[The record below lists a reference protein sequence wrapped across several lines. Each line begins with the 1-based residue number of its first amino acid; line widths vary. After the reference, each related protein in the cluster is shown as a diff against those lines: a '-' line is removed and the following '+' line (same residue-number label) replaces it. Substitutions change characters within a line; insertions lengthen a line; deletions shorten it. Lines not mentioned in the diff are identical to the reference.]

1 MRQSIQRNAVCF
13 TRNGV
18 FMVSIL
24 IALNNKIYRVL
35 KIAIMIFLPAMSI
48 LVFAQVVARHLGISL
63 AWSEEL
69 SKYFFSWLTYL
80 GAAVVYRSGGHVAV
94 MSLVNS
100 IKKRWLKK
108 SVLIIGHVLV
118 LIFVWIAAFLAAT
131 LVLRFYNNGLTSVNI
146 PFIKM
151 AYVFLQVPIAN
162 FCIGIFALEKILVE
176 VFDYDIK
183 HNSMMTKK
191 NCKEEGAS

>member
-146 PFIKM
+146 PLLKWHMFSPGS
-151 AYVFLQVPIAN
+151 YCQ
-162 FCIGIFALEKILVE
+162 FCIGIL
-176 VFDYDIK
+176 
-183 HNSMMTKK
+183 HWKK
-191 NCKEEGAS
+191 YL